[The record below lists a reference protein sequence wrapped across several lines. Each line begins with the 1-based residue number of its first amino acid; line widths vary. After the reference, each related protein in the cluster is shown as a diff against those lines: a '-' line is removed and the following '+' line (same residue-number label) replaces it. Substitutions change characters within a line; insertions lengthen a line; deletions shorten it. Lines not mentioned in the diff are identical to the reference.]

1 MHGMRFRAPMEED
14 GIIEPLS
21 EDAPDHSEACS
32 DYDPSLNEPV
42 MRSLSSS
49 LNEHVY
55 EYGR

>member
-1 MHGMRFRAPMEED
+1 MDED
-14 GIIEPLS
+14 GIIEALS
-21 EDAPDHSEACS
+21 EGTPDYSEAAS
-32 DYDPSLNEPV
+32 DYDPSLNEPG